1 MGDGEGSWRS
11 MCADVRGRMS
21 WQRSREGEGSRRMSP
36 EVAELPKN
44 AKNCQKSPKI
54 GENRRNGQK
63 MTKNAEKCQ
72 KSPKIAEM
80 VENSQKR

>member
-44 AKNCQKSPKI
+44 AKNCP
-54 GENRRNGQK
+54 
-63 MTKNAEKCQ
+63 
-72 KSPKIAEM
+72 KSPKIAENRGKSPKWS
-80 VENSQKR
+80 ENDQKR